1 MNPRPLAWLVLLTS
15 CGQSAPSM
23 SPLREERDEAQS
35 MDLAPAPPATDAPA
49 PARARQNAKGE
60 GGDVGGRMAPGA
72 APMDGSFA
80 ASPPPEPE
88 PESKQNKDSHEAG
101 SPTVRAWFPESFL
114 WQPLVQTD
122 DAGAATVQFTV
133 PDTLTTWRI
142 LALGQTRQG
151 SQGGSAHTFLS
162 TLPAYVDVVAPLTLR
177 VGDVVELPIQVV
189 NQSADPLHGA
199 LSVRVSGGL
208 GQGGGG
214 ISVAPWGSS
223 AATVHTSANHAGQLV
238 VEAGLTSGSGEMVD
252 TVRKSIAVA
261 PVGRPI
267 EQSRAGTLAGPRTV
281 TFDAVGDALD
291 GSIAVTVFPGAL
303 SVLRQELDL
312 AGGRGGDVGSA
323 AYAWRVSQAS
333 APLVVGNEVKPE
345 VVRDLGLVA
354 LQRLMR
360 STRSAGSDPQSVM
373 NAALALAGL
382 GRTEGDSLETHL
394 ASRLRDVVAQQQQA
408 DGLWSL
414 GGGYGLDEQLVAS
427 ARCLWALRQSDSG
440 QRGSPGGADTAA
452 TEATAVKGARLRFS
466 GALERFGDRLS
477 DPYVAAWALASG
489 GADALDSELQA
500 KLRKTVQDALIQ
512 NADGS
517 LRLDPTLGAG
527 SARVLGASTAE
538 ATAVALLALNG
549 TDADAVSMRA
559 DLATGALGRWSPG
572 AGFGGGWGGLTALSA
587 LASAMGGEIP
597 GSVKIVLYADDVAI
611 GEGALDPTQKH
622 APVRLSV
629 PGAAHTLRV
638 EAVPAVPGLAFTAVA
653 TSWVP
658 WVQPAPHGL
667 ELRITPPEHPLLGR
681 KDTLRV
687 EISGPA
693 GATAD
698 VDIALPAGV
707 DIADTQALTAALAA
721 SSGSVETEEG
731 AVHLRGLTL
740 VNGAWS
746 ADLPVTATLGG
757 ALQSGAATVTL
768 SDGEVYTSLPTTWR
782 IGG

>member
-1 MNPRPLAWLVLLTS
+1 L
-15 CGQSAPSM
+15 
-23 SPLREERDEAQS
+23 
-35 MDLAPAPPATDAPA
+35 
-49 PARARQNAKGE
+49 
-60 GGDVGGRMAPGA
+60 
-72 APMDGSFA
+72 
-80 ASPPPEPE
+80 
-88 PESKQNKDSHEAG
+88 
-101 SPTVRAWFPESFL
+101 
-114 WQPLVQTD
+114 
-122 DAGAATVQFTV
+122 
-133 PDTLTTWRI
+133 
-142 LALGQTRQG
+142 
-151 SQGGSAHTFLS
+151 
-162 TLPAYVDVVAPLTLR
+162 
-177 VGDVVELPIQVV
+177 
-189 NQSADPLHGA
+189 
-199 LSVRVSGGL
+199 
-208 GQGGGG
+208 
-214 ISVAPWGSS
+214 
-223 AATVHTSANHAGQLV
+223 
-238 VEAGLTSGSGEMVD
+238 
-252 TVRKSIAVA
+252 
-261 PVGRPI
+261 
-267 EQSRAGTLAGPRTV
+267 
-281 TFDAVGDALD
+281 
-291 GSIAVTVFPGAL
+291 
-303 SVLRQELDL
+303 
-312 AGGRGGDVGSA
+312 
-323 AYAWRVSQAS
+323 
-333 APLVVGNEVKPE
+333 
-345 VVRDLGLVA
+345 
-354 LQRLMR
+354 
-360 STRSAGSDPQSVM
+360 
-373 NAALALAGL
+373 
-382 GRTEGDSLETHL
+382 
-394 ASRLRDVVAQQQQA
+394 
-408 DGLWSL
+408 
-414 GGGYGLDEQLVAS
+414 
-427 ARCLWALRQSDSG
+427 
-440 QRGSPGGADTAA
+440 

-597 GSVKIVLYADDVAI
+597 DSVKIVLYADDVAI

-667 ELRITPPEHPLLGR
+667 ELRVTPPARPLLGR

-707 DIADTQALTAALAA
+707 DIADIQALTAALAA
-721 SSGSVETEEG
+721 TSGTVETEEG

-740 VNGAWS
+740 LNGGWS

>member
-1 MNPRPLAWLVLLTS
+1 MNPRPFAWLVLLTS
-15 CGQSAPSM
+15 CGQSAPSL
-23 SPLREERDEAQS
+23 SPLREEADERQS
-35 MDLAPAPPATDAPA
+35 MDLAPASPADGPAAARPKRDAM
-49 PARARQNAKGE
+49 KGE
-60 GGDVGGRMAPGA
+60 RGAPGA
-72 APMDGSFA
+72 APAITATGGVFA
-80 ASPPPEPE
+80 ASPPPPPE
-88 PESKQNKDSHEAG
+88 PEGKKNMDKDQAEA
-101 SPTVRAWFPESFL
+101 PTVRAWFPESFL

-122 DAGAATVQFTV
+122 AAGAATVQFTV

-151 SQGGSAHTFLS
+151 SQGGATHTFLS

-189 NQSADPLHGA
+189 NQSADPLRGA

-223 AATVHTSANHAGQLV
+223 ASTVHTYANHAGQLV

-291 GSIAVTVFPGAL
+291 GNIAVTVFPGAL

-323 AYAWRVSQAS
+323 AYAWRVSQAA
-333 APLVVGNEVKPE
+333 APLVVGHEVKPE

-382 GRTEGDSLETHL
+382 GRTEGDTLETHL

-427 ARCLWALRQSDSG
+427 ARCLWALRQSDT
-440 QRGSPGGADTAA
+440 GADPAI
-452 TEATAVKGARLRFS
+452 EATAVKGARLRFS
-466 GALERFGDRLS
+466 GALERFGDRLG

-489 GADALDSELQA
+489 GADALDDELQA
-500 KLRKTVQDALIQ
+500 RLRKTVQDALIK

-538 ATAVALLALNG
+538 ATAVALLALDA

-597 GSVKIVLYADDVAI
+597 DSVKIVLYADDVAI

-658 WVQPAPHGL
+658 WVQPEPHGL
-667 ELRITPPEHPLLGR
+667 ELRVTPPAHPVLGR

-693 GATAD
+693 GATAE

-721 SSGSVETEEG
+721 TSGTVETEEG

-740 VNGAWS
+740 VNGVWS
-746 ADLPVTATLGG
+746 ADLQVTATLGG
-757 ALQSGAATVTL
+757 ALQSGAAIVTL
-768 SDGEVYTSLPTTWR
+768 SDGEAFTSLPTTWR